1 MTFSAAPPL
10 PLPIAV
16 RLSRNSFPCPHIV
29 HLCIGHISPSYS
41 HIAQILARHVC
52 LQFSEKHIRRQVT
65 GGNDKLE
72 QANPSAVY
80 TVTNKAVSVYAFLYY
95 MSRAGFMRCPK
106 ANFQRLFSC
115 AGKTRL
121 LIIFSGFRHSICISY
136 FDLWCATYYQQN
148 PTHQTESKRSEQ
160 T

>member
-1 MTFSAAPPL
+1 MQRHLHCRFRSL
-10 PLPIAV
+10 SDFLGIRSRV
-16 RLSRNSFPCPHIV
+16 RILYICASDIYH
-29 HLCIGHISPSYS
+29 HHIS
-41 HIAQILARHVC
+41 ILHKS
-52 LQFSEKHIRRQVT
+52 LQDMFAYNLVKNTSGRLVT

-72 QANPSAVY
+72 QANLSAVY
-80 TVTNKAVSVYAFLYY
+80 TVTNKAVYVCAFLYY

>member
-1 MTFSAAPPL
+1 
-10 PLPIAV
+10 
-16 RLSRNSFPCPHIV
+16 
-29 HLCIGHISPSYS
+29 
-41 HIAQILARHVC
+41 
-52 LQFSEKHIRRQVT
+52 
-65 GGNDKLE
+65 
-72 QANPSAVY
+72 
-80 TVTNKAVSVYAFLYY
+80 
-95 MSRAGFMRCPK
+95 MRCPK

-160 T
+160 TWLTRKMVLIRHGTGSTRGNGSLQNGGSCDLGVYSPQKLRWFLRSITQRGLVLTSLKIDCFVDFTNDLSVHLADEAVEDADALSVRSPRACNLLTLR